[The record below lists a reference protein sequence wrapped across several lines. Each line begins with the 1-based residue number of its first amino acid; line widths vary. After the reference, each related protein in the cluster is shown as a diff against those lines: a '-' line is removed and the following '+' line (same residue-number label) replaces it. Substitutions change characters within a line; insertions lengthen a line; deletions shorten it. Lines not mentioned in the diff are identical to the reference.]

1 MRVRHS
7 LPTEKKALRVT
18 IILVLFPLRDGT
30 WLACVGDITFF
41 ISYSKKDIRRMVEL
55 IVQKEGTNWAL
66 GIVGPTREAVE
77 QRHWYFYHHEA
88 TNSTDLI
95 WLKDDCAP
103 FVGYFWT
110 QEKRLKKSLRRGT
123 LLEAMNAGLGGDFKG
138 KKGGLM
144 PFASEIAELKFLEIK
159 SETFIDRT
167 NRYFQYNKGSMS
179 AENLTDWD
187 GSRSFRQHR

>member
-1 MRVRHS
+1 
-7 LPTEKKALRVT
+7 
-18 IILVLFPLRDGT
+18 
-30 WLACVGDITFF
+30 
-41 ISYSKKDIRRMVEL
+41 MVEL

-77 QRHWYFYHHEA
+77 QRHWYFYHHNA

-95 WLKDDCAP
+95 WLKDDHDP

-167 NRYFQYNKGSMS
+167 NRYFQYNKGIIK
-179 AENLTDWD
+179 AENLSDWD
-187 GSRSFRQHR
+187 AAEGRGRFRFSF

>member
-1 MRVRHS
+1 M
-7 LPTEKKALRVT
+7 TK
-18 IILVLFPLRDGT
+18 
-30 WLACVGDITFF
+30 
-41 ISYSKKDIRRMVEL
+41 L

-66 GIVGPTREAVE
+66 GIVGNKKIDVV
-77 QRHWYFYHHEA
+77 QRFDYFYHHKA
-88 TNSTDLI
+88 TNAKDLH

-110 QEKRLKKSLRRGT
+110 QEKKLKKSLRRGT
-123 LLEAMNAGLGGDFKG
+123 LLEAMRAGLGDDFKG

-167 NRYFQYNKGSMS
+167 NRYFQYSKGSIE
-179 AENLTDWD
+179 AENLSDWD
-187 GSRSFRQHR
+187 GSRSFRKHR

>member
-1 MRVRHS
+1 
-7 LPTEKKALRVT
+7 
-18 IILVLFPLRDGT
+18 LVLGGA
-30 WLACVGDITFF
+30 WITFNL
-41 ISYSKKDIRRMVEL
+41 YTQKNHKMTKL

-66 GIVGPTREAVE
+66 GIIGKTKKEVE
-77 QRHWYFYHHEA
+77 QRHWYFYHHDA

-95 WLKDDCAP
+95 WLKDDCEP

-110 QEKRLKKSLRRGT
+110 QEKRLKNCFRRGT
-123 LLEAMNAGLGGDFKG
+123 LLEAMRAGLGGDFKG

-167 NRYFQYNKGSMS
+167 SRYFQYSKGSIE
-179 AENLTDWD
+179 AENLSDWD
-187 GSRSFRQHR
+187 GSRSFRKHR

>member
-1 MRVRHS
+1 
-7 LPTEKKALRVT
+7 
-18 IILVLFPLRDGT
+18 
-30 WLACVGDITFF
+30 
-41 ISYSKKDIRRMVEL
+41 MVEL
-55 IVQKEGTNWAL
+55 IVQKEGSSWAL
-66 GIVGPTREAVE
+66 GIVGSTKEEVE
-77 QRHWYFYHHEA
+77 QRHWYFYHHKA
-88 TNSTDLI
+88 TNATKDLI

-123 LLEAMNAGLGGDFKG
+123 LLEAMRAGLGDDFKG

-144 PFASEIAELKFLEIK
+144 PFANEIAELKFLEIK

-167 NRYFQYNKGSMS
+167 NRYYQYNKGSMS

-187 GSRSFRQHR
+187 GSRSFRKHR

>member
-1 MRVRHS
+1 M
-7 LPTEKKALRVT
+7 T
-18 IILVLFPLRDGT
+18 
-30 WLACVGDITFF
+30 
-41 ISYSKKDIRRMVEL
+41 EL

-66 GIVGPTREAVE
+66 GIVGNKKIDVI
-77 QRHWYFYHHEA
+77 QRFDYFYHFKA
-88 TNSTDLI
+88 TNAKDLH
-95 WLKDDCAP
+95 WLRDDCAP

-110 QEKRLKKSLRRGT
+110 QEKKLKNCFRHGT

-167 NRYFQYNKGSMS
+167 NRYFQYNKGIIK
-179 AENLTDWD
+179 AENLSDWD
-187 GSRSFRQHR
+187 AAEGRGRFRFSF